1 MKSILQISSIWA
13 VALTLSFL
21 MFSCGPTT
29 SSSTESSESQ
39 ESTEVVEETPE
50 EPKPNWFYEE
60 REDKMTGAKKYYAI
74 CESTNQIDFDFPY
87 NGGSTMGIQVR
98 NMGQGNEVLI
108 TISKGQ
114 FMSNYDN
121 SEFLRAKFDD
131 EQPMNLSY
139 SEPSDGSSDVIFIS
153 SANKFIAKLKTAKK
167 LMLEAPFYNSG
178 RQIGEF
184 NLEGLE
190 WAR

>member
-1 MKSILQISSIWA
+1 
-13 VALTLSFL
+13 

-29 SSSTESSESQ
+29 SSSNESSASQ
-39 ESTEVVEETPE
+39 ESTEVVEDTPE
-50 EPKPNWFYEE
+50 EPEPNWKYEE
-60 REDKMTGAKKYYAI
+60 HADKMTGDKSYYAI
-74 CESTNQIDFDFPY
+74 CESTNAIEFDFPY

-98 NMGQGNEVLI
+98 NMGKGNDVLI

-139 SEPSDGSSDVIFIS
+139 IETADHSSDVIFIA

-190 WAR
+190 WTR

>member
-1 MKSILQISSIWA
+1 MTLF
-13 VALTLSFL
+13 VLSFQL
-21 MFSCGPTT
+21 LSCGPTPP
-29 SSSTESSESQ
+29 SSSETSETSETSESSQ
-39 ESTEVVEETPE
+39 ESTGVVSETQE
-50 EPKPNWFYEE
+50 EPKSNWLYEE
-60 REDKMTGAKKYYAI
+60 DADKMTGDKSYYAI
-74 CESTNQIDFDFPY
+74 CESTNTIEFDFPY

-98 NMGQGNEVLI
+98 NRGKGNDVLI

-139 SEPSDGSSDVIFIS
+139 IETADNSSDVIFVA

-167 LMLEAPFYNSG
+167 LMLEAPFYDAG

-184 NLEGLE
+184 NLEGFE
-190 WAR
+190 WTR